1 MIRTIERDAH
11 SEHGRVIS
19 DLPSDVPD
27 GPVHVRLTIESV
39 VPQPQDP
46 AAWLNEL
53 EPTRLAGWPADS
65 PFSREELYGDD
76 ERYADLS

>member
-11 SEHGRVIS
+11 IEHGRVII

-39 VPQPQDP
+39 APQPQDP

-53 EPTRLAGWPADS
+53 EPTRLASWPADS
-65 PFSREELYGDD
+65 TFSREELYGDD

>member
-1 MIRTIERDAH
+1 MTRTIERVARI
-11 SEHGRVIS
+11 EHGRVVI

-39 VPQPQDP
+39 PTPSQDP

-53 EPTRLAGWPADS
+53 EPTSLASWPATS
-65 PFSREELYGDD
+65 TFGREELYDD
-76 ERYADLS
+76 DGG